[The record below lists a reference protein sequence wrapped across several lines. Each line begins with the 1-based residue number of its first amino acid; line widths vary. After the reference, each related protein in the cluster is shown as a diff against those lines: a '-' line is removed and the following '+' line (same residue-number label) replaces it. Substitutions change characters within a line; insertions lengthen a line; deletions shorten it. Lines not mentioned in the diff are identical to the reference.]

1 MDGAAYARALDRLT
15 VALLGRDPAA
25 LTAGE
30 RSYVDVLLLLLEA
43 RTTAADLLARME
55 VARERMSGMGGG
67 VERRV
72 GDAAGAGHAV
82 LALLDAR
89 ISGHAAASA
98 ALAALPLDVDA
109 RTAARLVADV
119 RAVWRASA
127 PARVGP
133 DPRLN

>member
-1 MDGAAYARALDRLT
+1 MDRVAYARALDRLT

-30 RSYVDVLLLLLEA
+30 RSHADALLLLLEA

-55 VARERMSGMGGG
+55 VARERMTGMGDG

-72 GDAAGAGHAV
+72 GDAAGTGRAA

-89 ISGHAAASA
+89 ISSHAAASA

-109 RTAARLVADV
+109 RTAARRVADV

-127 PARVGP
+127 PARVGRDLRP
-133 DPRLN
+133 N